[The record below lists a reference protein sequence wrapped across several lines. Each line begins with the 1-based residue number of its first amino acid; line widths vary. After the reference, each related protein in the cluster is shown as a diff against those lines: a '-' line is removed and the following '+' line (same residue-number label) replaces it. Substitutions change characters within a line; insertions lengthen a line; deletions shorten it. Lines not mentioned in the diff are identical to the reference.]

1 MIVMMVVVMIGSFLL
16 SDSDGI
22 GRSGAF
28 LCIHSQLERLK
39 TDGEVDAFK
48 YLKTARTRR
57 QGLIAELVSLIS
69 YSSFTIIYHFS
80 PQDHYVFCHEVLADY
95 VESFDPYY

>member
-28 LCIHSQLERLK
+28 LCIHSQLDRRVRSMYIITSIIIGTHLELILESRHVFTGDNLVHLV
-39 TDGEVDAFK
+39 DPSPEVAGR
-48 YLKTARTRR
+48 YI
-57 QGLIAELVSLIS
+57 GLSTCDELV
-69 YSSFTIIYHFS
+69 
-80 PQDHYVFCHEVLADY
+80 
-95 VESFDPYY
+95 